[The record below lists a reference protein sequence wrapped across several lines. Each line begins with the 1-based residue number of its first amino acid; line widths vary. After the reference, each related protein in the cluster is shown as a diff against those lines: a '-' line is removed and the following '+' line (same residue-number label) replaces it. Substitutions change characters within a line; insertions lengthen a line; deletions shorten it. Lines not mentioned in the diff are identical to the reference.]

1 MAKFL
6 PVEWLFHWLVEM
18 PFFEFEWDK
27 GNSMKSFFKHGV
39 NAQETEEVFLGRM
52 AVPLGVQIASAVTE
66 QRLGIVG
73 PTWRNRLLT
82 VIFTTRE
89 GRVRPISS
97 RPSNQ
102 KERKIYE
109 TIRQISQRVR
119 KH

>member
-6 PVEWLFHWLVEM
+6 PVEWLFHWLLEM
-18 PFFEFEWDK
+18 PSFEFEWDE
-27 GNSMKSFFKHGV
+27 GNSTKSLLKHGV

-52 AVPLGVQIASAVTE
+52 AVPLGVQIEPIVDE

-73 PTWRNRLLT
+73 PTWENRFLT
-82 VIFTTRE
+82 VIFTIRE

-109 TIRQISQRVR
+109 TIRKVSQRIS